1 MTNVISRYA
10 LLEYIDSD
18 QVAFQFGDGLMTFTH
33 TGDDFETEDL
43 RSFVS
48 ASFEINEVLA
58 SEVITENNELGFN
71 ELAKWSQDSDML
83 ILLDKTLLLCL
94 PKKDYCR
101 INLQI
106 A

>member
-1 MTNVISRYA
+1 MTNVISRNA
-10 LLEYIDSD
+10 LLEYIESE

-33 TGDDFETEDL
+33 TGDDFETEDV

-48 ASFEINEVLA
+48 VSFEIKEVLA
-58 SEVITENNELGFN
+58 LEVITDGDGYGFN

-83 ILLDKTLLLCL
+83 ILVDKTLLLCL
-94 PKKDYCR
+94 PKKDKCR
-101 INLQI
+101 INLQV